1 VIPSI
6 EIEIGPICVMFAILN
21 ERVALKLLLKE
32 IKVVEYYRRE
42 QIRAFSRQV
51 NQVSANNIMTTI
63 YDDYDHFER
72 TNA

>member
-1 VIPSI
+1 
-6 EIEIGPICVMFAILN
+6 MFAIQN
-21 ERVALKLLLKE
+21 ERVALKFLLKE
-32 IKVVEYYRRE
+32 LRMVEYYHRE

-51 NQVSANNIMTTI
+51 NQVSANNIMTTL